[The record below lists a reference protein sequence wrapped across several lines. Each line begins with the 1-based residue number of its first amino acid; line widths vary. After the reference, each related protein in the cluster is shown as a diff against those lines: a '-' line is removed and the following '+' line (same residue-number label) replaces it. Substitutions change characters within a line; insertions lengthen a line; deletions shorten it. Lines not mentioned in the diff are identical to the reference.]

1 MAKGKRGG
9 YPRGGGMPGGGNQM
23 NQLMKQA
30 QKMQEDLAV
39 AQEEVAEM
47 KAEATS
53 GGGVVRVILGAG
65 HQIELLEINPGVVD
79 PEDVEMLQ
87 DLITAAVN
95 DAARQLDE
103 MTEARMAQVTGGGFG
118 IPGF

>member
-9 YPRGGGMPGGGNQM
+9 FPRGGMPGGGQM
-23 NQLMKQA
+23 DQLMRQA
-30 QKMQEDLAV
+30 QKMQEELQL
-39 AQEEVAEM
+39 AQEEASLM

-53 GGGVVRVILGAG
+53 GGGVVRVVIASG
-65 HQIELLEINPGVVD
+65 HQIEELEINPGVVD

-95 DAARQLDE
+95 EAARKLDE

-118 IPGF
+118 LPGF